1 MKERIRAVM
10 DYAQMTQ
17 QDFAARIGI
26 SPASLSNIFT
36 GRTNPTQKQVMAIH
50 GAFPEINVSWLMFGE
65 GEMILSSPM
74 VDNRAAQNNELQGGV
89 MPTSQ
94 TAIEPAPMSSQGHSL
109 FDAEPV
115 LPQHVVSE
123 SPRPSYSPR
132 REVHNAYRPNAI
144 SSQMAIN
151 IDKQAR
157 KIKEIRVFFDDG
169 TYESFVPSSK

>member
-17 QDFAARIGI
+17 QDFAVRLGI
-26 SPASLSNIFT
+26 SPASLSSIFN

-65 GEMILSSPM
+65 GEMIVSSASSE
-74 VDNRAAQNNELQGGV
+74 NRPARTDDKQGS
-89 MPTSQ
+89 PLISSQ
-94 TAIEPAPMSSQGHSL
+94 TVIDTEHTASKSHTL

-115 LPQHVVSE
+115 SSQHVVAE
-123 SPRPSYSPR
+123 LPRQNYSSR
-132 REVHNAYRPNAI
+132 REIHSAYRPNTVP
-144 SSQMAIN
+144 SQMAIN
-151 IDKQAR
+151 IDKQVR

-169 TYESFVPSSK
+169 TYESFVPSNK